1 MAAGKPG
8 AGRVNPP
15 PSVPEL
21 QRRPVVASL
30 VLYRLTADDA
40 NELARRHAAEV
51 QLFKHSLG
59 VAPGVVPS
67 SGDSLPMIVTF
78 VGESEVRGQ
87 VVLDGSGRL
96 WVKTRHQGDDRGQWR
111 WPDAELSESTED

>member
-1 MAAGKPG
+1 MAAGRPTH
-8 AGRVNPP
+8 GRVSPP
-15 PSVPEL
+15 PRASEL

-30 VLYRLTADDA
+30 VLYRLTADDV

-59 VAPGVVPS
+59 VSPGIVPS

-78 VGESEVRGQ
+78 AGESEIRGQ
-87 VVLDGSGRL
+87 VVLDGHGRL